1 MPRTRR
7 GGNTAAR
14 DPQRFGSCACHR
26 HMDQHSIPRPL
37 RLSPRQ
43 RLAAV
48 LTPALLVLAFDAATF
63 WGTLRERGS
72 RHAVDESHRT
82 IETLQMVLAQSYAAQ
97 TEQQR
102 YLLTG
107 EATYLSRFDSAG
119 AGLTSAL
126 ARLHALK
133 RDDPA
138 PSRALADTLG
148 ALLNAQLA
156 ELRTSVAARQVNR
169 AGSAQRVRGVE
180 TDRVS
185 ERAAQITDLLRRD
198 EERELDARNHHEDGT
213 TERLVFLVLLGAA
226 ASAAVSIAANTLLGR
241 YGAGQEAFA
250 TELESL
256 NRRLAEQSDSLR
268 RVTDELRERTAAA
281 EEANQA
287 KSRFLAAMSHDLRTP
302 LNAISGY
309 VGLLQEGVRGPITPA
324 QASDL
329 QRIRESGEHLLSLI
343 ESILAFARTEAGT
356 MEVRMEP
363 VPAAALLRRVESSFL
378 PQATEKGLRLRAD
391 AAPDGVWVMADLEKT
406 ERVLLNL
413 VGNAVKFTPAGG
425 EVAVHFVANGG
436 DAVEIRVRDT
446 GKGIAPEQ
454 LPLIFHP
461 FVQVD
466 REQVPERQRGVGL
479 GLAISREL
487 ANAMGGELS
496 AESEVGRGSVFTL
509 RLRRAEPPPT
519 RGDAPAPRTSARSAP

>member
-1 MPRTRR
+1 M
-7 GGNTAAR
+7 G
-14 DPQRFGSCACHR
+14 
-26 HMDQHSIPRPL
+26 QHSIPRPL
-37 RLSPRQ
+37 RLSPRK

-82 IETLQMVLAQSYAAQ
+82 IETLQLVLAQSYAAQ

-107 EATYLSRFDSAG
+107 DTAYLHRFDAAG
-119 AGLTSAL
+119 PGLTAAL

-133 RDDPA
+133 RHDPA
-138 PSRALADTLG
+138 PSRALADTLD
-148 ALLNAQLA
+148 ALLNTEMA
-156 ELRTSVAARQVNR
+156 ELRASVALARQGDRAGAMARVRRPQPDPAANR
-169 AGSAQRVRGVE
+169 AAR
-180 TDRVS
+180 
-185 ERAAQITDLLRRD
+185 ITALLRRD
-198 EERELDARNHHEDGT
+198 EERELKARNRHEDGT
-213 TERLVFLVLLGAA
+213 TEGLVFLVLLGAA
-226 ASAAVSIAANTLLGR
+226 ASAGVSIAANMLLGR

-268 RVTDELRERTAAA
+268 RLTEELRERTDAA
-281 EEANQA
+281 EEANRA

-329 QRIRESGEHLLSLI
+329 ERIRDSGEHLLSLI
-343 ESILAFARTEAGT
+343 ESILSFARTEAGT
-356 MEVRMEP
+356 LEVRMEP

-378 PQATEKGLRLRAD
+378 PQAAEKGLRLQAD
-391 AAPDGVWVMADLEKT
+391 GAPDGVWVMADLEKT

-425 EVAVHFVANGG
+425 HVTVHCTANGG

-454 LPLIFHP
+454 LPLIFRP

-487 ANAMGGELS
+487 ANAMGGELT
-496 AESEVGRGSVFTL
+496 AESEPGRGSTFTL
-509 RLRRAEPPPT
+509 RLRRAEPPPVT
-519 RGDAPAPRTSARSAP
+519 GDGAGTRTSARSAP